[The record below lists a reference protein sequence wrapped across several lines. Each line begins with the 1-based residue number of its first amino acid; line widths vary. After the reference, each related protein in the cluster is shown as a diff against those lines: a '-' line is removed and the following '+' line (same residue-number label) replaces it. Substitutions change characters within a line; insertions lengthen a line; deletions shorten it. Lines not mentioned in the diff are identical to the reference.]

1 MLNFILII
9 VGLILTIMILLIFDE
24 KLHEND
30 MYINELERQNK
41 MLKEQLEVLERML
54 D

>member
-1 MLNFILII
+1 M
-9 VGLILTIMILLIFDE
+9 LTIIMTLLIFDE
-24 KLHEND
+24 KLHDND

-41 MLKEQLEVLERML
+41 MLKEQIEVLERML